1 MRTTSDQE
9 FRRHPEL
16 IHELRPAGC
25 LAVGLGVAAENPIQP
40 ETLELANNVIIPGH
54 AGNDDK
60 VSSSRARLVSVHK
73 RQLFDSI
80 E

>member
-40 ETLELANNVIIPGH
+40 EMTLDLANHVIIPGH
-54 AGNDDK
+54 AWDGRITAALAD
-60 VSSSRARLVSVHK
+60 VAGEVAPPARS
-73 RQLFDSI
+73 
-80 E
+80 